1 VNIDPTRTAVLALH
15 FQRDIVDPDGTFG
28 GLLADRISRR
38 DVLPRTASVLEAAR
52 ASGVLVVYGRVCFPA
67 GHPELDT
74 AIPLFGTIVEHNAL
88 VRNTTAVEIVDE
100 VAPGPDDV
108 IVDHTGTSAFGGGE
122 LERLLQTRGIDT
134 VVIAGVATNIVVDS
148 TARDGS
154 NRGHVVYVLADCC
167 SAGDDSTHDAS
178 LATLELITNGVVM
191 SDEFVNALSAS
202 APLSPR

>member
-1 VNIDPTRTAVLALH
+1 
-15 FQRDIVDPDGTFG
+15 
-28 GLLADRISRR
+28 
-38 DVLPRTASVLEAAR
+38 
-52 ASGVLVVYGRVCFPA
+52 
-67 GHPELDT
+67 
-74 AIPLFGTIVEHNAL
+74 LFGTIVEHNAL

-134 VVIAGVATNIVVDS
+134 VVIAGVAINIVVDS